1 MNHYCFCL
9 GILAAKAAAFT
20 SVNDVNR
27 CFSNKVSLAIKDM
40 TFNIKCKCKF
50 LNARLPLF
58 LYFNVSL
65 CQDTDVQTQRNL
77 QNNAQLVI
85 SVLKGD
91 KQAVLR

>member
-1 MNHYCFCL
+1 
-9 GILAAKAAAFT
+9 
-20 SVNDVNR
+20 
-27 CFSNKVSLAIKDM
+27 M
-40 TFNIKCKCKF
+40 TFNIKFKCKF
-50 LNARLPLF
+50 LNARLKLF

-77 QNNAQLVI
+77 QNNALLVI

>member
-1 MNHYCFCL
+1 MPDFHCF
-9 GILAAKAAAFT
+9 
-20 SVNDVNR
+20 
-27 CFSNKVSLAIKDM
+27 
-40 TFNIKCKCKF
+40 
-50 LNARLPLF
+50 
-58 LYFNVSL
+58 FNVSL